1 MEARREALLD
11 IIAVGRPMTVRQAFY
26 QAAVRGLVEKAESG
40 YGKVQADL
48 TVMRRARELP
58 YDWLADNTRWQRK
71 PRTFD
76 SVEDALRNTAA
87 FYRKALWNEAEFLR
101 RDSAREGCAC
111 RCRLSGHQHVRR
123 AADGGARLRQPLVL
137 VQRG

>member
-26 QAAVRGLVEKAESG
+26 QATVRGLVEKAESG

-58 YDWLADNTRWQRK
+58 
-71 PRTFD
+71 
-76 SVEDALRNTAA
+76 
-87 FYRKALWNEAEFLR
+87 
-101 RDSAREGCAC
+101 
-111 RCRLSGHQHVRR
+111 
-123 AADGGARLRQPLVL
+123 
-137 VQRG
+137 